1 MTNAD
6 RAAAMRSV
14 SEAARVLGCAFVE
27 VDRAQAAFDAACAAA
42 HVASIRG
49 AHDIAAGAEARRN
62 ENIAAR
68 KCIAAWEP

>member
-27 VDRAQAAFDAACAAA
+27 VDRAQRAFDAACADATDA
-42 HVASIRG
+42 PAG
-49 AHDIAAGAEARRN
+49 ARDVAAGAEARRK
-62 ENIAAR
+62 ENIAAH
-68 KCIAAWEP
+68 KCISAW